1 MSNLLNDQAPVL
13 APDPLPPAA
22 RVATRLTAGV
32 DTAPGSAALAPAAGA
47 GAGAA
52 PPAAVLRLAPPVPP
66 GSARPALA
74 AALAAPP
81 PREFDSALGPLLLR
95 PLQAADAAAH
105 AAFLEALGED
115 GRRARRF
122 ALPPPPRLA
131 GGAVEAG
138 ARLVLLLV
146 PAPAGASTA
155 DGMACGVLGELCVCI
170 DRGRVAAEFALA
182 VLPERQGLGLGRILM
197 TCLMDAC
204 RTRRVALMCASV
216 PAGAAAML
224 TLARACGF
232 QVLRAAD
239 GTAQLALMLRPR
251 GVR

>member
-1 MSNLLNDQAPVL
+1 MSNLLNDQTPVS

-22 RVATRLTAGV
+22 PIVNRAATRVATRVTAR
-32 DTAPGSAALAPAAGA
+32 AAT
-47 GAGAA
+47 A
-52 PPAAVLRLAPPVPP
+52 PPAAVLRLAPPVPL

-74 AALAAPP
+74 AALAAAP

-138 ARLVLLLV
+138 ARLVLLLL

-182 VLPERQGLGLGRILM
+182 VLPHCRGRGLGRILM